1 MKIEKVSNKQEII
14 ELIYQIR
21 YYVLLPFD
29 GQYNVIEKIE
39 NIEECKNLLK
49 EILNTVM
56 EKAKETK
63 AIQEITKSGE
73 YEYEIWK
80 NILQLR
86 VIKLED
92 LSLKITKDKEKYFM
106 QIFDEGAFEEKMQ
119 IFTNEKINE
128 KQIKFNKKIKLFE

>member
-1 MKIEKVSNKQEII
+1 M
-14 ELIYQIR
+14 
-21 YYVLLPFD
+21 
-29 GQYNVIEKIE
+29 IEKIE

-49 EILNTVM
+49 EILSTVM

-92 LSLKITKDKEKYFM
+92 LSLKITKIKKNILCKYLMKEHLRK
-106 QIFDEGAFEEKMQ
+106 KC
-119 IFTNEKINE
+119 
-128 KQIKFNKKIKLFE
+128 KFLQMKK